1 MYKTEVKCIVFVF
14 LHYNRH
20 MGEKQ
25 GSNVQI
31 GDTVSLIDKILQFV
45 CAGSLVPL
53 MGNKNYHVFGIKD
66 FFLNSKHSNVFNVI
80 GSFKLSPL
88 QLNILRIKNLFQIC
102 NLSVE
107 SDIKM
112 YNALCCLSWISFC
125 NTQCVIHFYSIQHF
139 FS

>member
-45 CAGSLVPL
+45 CAGSLNASD
-53 MGNKNYHVFGIKD
+53 GEQ
-66 FFLNSKHSNVFNVI
+66 
-80 GSFKLSPL
+80 KLPC
-88 QLNILRIKNLFQIC
+88 I
-102 NLSVE
+102 
-107 SDIKM
+107 
-112 YNALCCLSWISFC
+112 W
-125 NTQCVIHFYSIQHF
+125 H
-139 FS
+139 

>member
-1 MYKTEVKCIVFVF
+1 
-14 LHYNRH
+14 

-45 CAGSLVPL
+45 CAGSLMPL
-53 MGNKNYHVFGIKD
+53 MGNKNYHVFGIRF

-88 QLNILRIKNLFQIC
+88 QLDILRIKNLF
-102 NLSVE
+102 
-107 SDIKM
+107 
-112 YNALCCLSWISFC
+112 
-125 NTQCVIHFYSIQHF
+125 
-139 FS
+139 